1 MLVATDVAARGL
13 DIDDLP
19 LVVNFDLPI
28 VAEDY
33 VHRIGRTGRAGAS
46 GEAISLVC
54 ADEVQQ
60 LAAIEMLI
68 RQVLP
73 RRDEPDFVP
82 DHRVPQT
89 TIDGQVL
96 KKPKKPKQ
104 PKVEFGKPA
113 KAKPL
118 GNWIDSS
125 APKVKAVRKMPSLGG
140 GKRPAGPGKKK

>member
-1 MLVATDVAARGL
+1 MATDVAARGL

-54 ADEVQQ
+54 ADEVQL
-60 LAAIEMLI
+60 LAAIEVLI
-68 RQVLP
+68 GQVLP
-73 RRDEPDFVP
+73 RRDEPDFIP

-89 TIDGQVL
+89 TIDGQVV
-96 KKPKKPKQ
+96 KKPKKPKK
-104 PKVEFGKPA
+104 PKIELGKPG
-113 KAKPL
+113 KAGKPL

-125 APKVKAVRKMPSLGG
+125 EPRVKAVRKMPSLGG
-140 GKRPAGPGKKK
+140 GKRPGKK